1 MNYWLLDS
9 YSISSVCLLP
19 LWFTN
24 LKANNILWHL
34 ISFCIASFVPCSFSW
49 RRSMEERSGTVR
61 HASHHQKSVSE
72 VGTFDCGTLL
82 NLSSIFMPLLRIN
95 IAILPVRRDWIF
107 THYWTHHTFIFYET
121 KMFWWER
128 VQLFYFVKRLTVSM
142 LFSADRF
149 DVKNTSS
156 RPLNVSVFSLFRQ
169 D

>member
-1 MNYWLLDS
+1 MNYWLLDC
-9 YSISSVCLLP
+9 YSISPVCLLP

-34 ISFCIASFVPCSFSW
+34 VSFCIASFVPCSFSW
-49 RRSMEERSGTVR
+49 RRSMEERNGTV
-61 HASHHQKSVSE
+61 
-72 VGTFDCGTLL
+72 

-156 RPLNVSVFSLFRQ
+156 RPLNVSVFNLFRQ